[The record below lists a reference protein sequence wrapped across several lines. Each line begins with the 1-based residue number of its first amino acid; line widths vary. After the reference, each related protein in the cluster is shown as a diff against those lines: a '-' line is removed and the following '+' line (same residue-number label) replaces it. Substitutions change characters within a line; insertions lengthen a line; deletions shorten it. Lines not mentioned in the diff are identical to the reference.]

1 VDARENETSMLP
13 PIELDTHVPCAP
25 DVAFD
30 YFTRDI
36 GRWWPL
42 AIYSCSESRAAGV
55 SFDGRVGGKLTEVDV
70 DGKAYVWGTVLAWER
85 GRKVSFTWHPGKSP
99 DTPLTVAI
107 TFDVAGTG
115 TRVRLVHS
123 GWDRLGAIAGEA
135 REGYAKGWP
144 TVFAQLYKGYCDEAA
159 SRADTT

>member
-1 VDARENETSMLP
+1 MKTAGVP
-13 PIELDTHVPCAP
+13 PIELETLVPCAP
-25 DVAFD
+25 EAAFD

-42 AIYSCSESRAAGV
+42 AKYLCSEARAAGV

-70 DGKAYVWGTVLAWER
+70 DGKEYVWGTVLAWEP
-85 GRKVSFTWHPGKSP
+85 GSKVSFTWHPGKSP

-107 TFDVAGTG
+107 TFDAAGDS

-123 GWDRLGAIAGEA
+123 GWERLGTIATEA

-144 TVFAQLYKGYCDEAA
+144 TVLGQLYKAYCGEAGA
-159 SRADTT
+159 RETPRG